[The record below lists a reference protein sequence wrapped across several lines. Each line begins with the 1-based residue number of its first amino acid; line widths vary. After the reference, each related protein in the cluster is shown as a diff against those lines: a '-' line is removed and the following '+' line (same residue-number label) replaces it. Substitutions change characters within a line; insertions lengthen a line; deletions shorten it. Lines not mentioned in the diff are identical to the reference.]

1 MSGKPPVVY
10 WDSSAFLALLK
21 AESTH
26 GTGVLESLQSQASSF
41 DRGAIVLATS
51 TVGIMEVLSA
61 NLSDDGE
68 RFEKM
73 VRRSNFQTVTATETI
88 ARKAAHL
95 RRHCYAGA
103 KSLNGGS
110 VPSLPFVLGP
120 ADAIHVASA
129 MLIQA
134 DVLVTLDSENKS
146 KTREMAMTDVTKYY
160 PVPDMHPTPIQRPAL
175 GLPGTQLF

>member
-26 GTGVLESLQSQASSF
+26 GPGVLESLQSQAGAF

-73 VRRSNFQTVTATETI
+73 VRRSNFQTITASETI
-88 ARKAAHL
+88 ARQAAYL
-95 RRHCYAGA
+95 RRHCYANA
-103 KSLNGGS
+103 KNSNGSGGNGS
-110 VPSLPFVLGP
+110 PFVLGP
-120 ADAIHVASA
+120 ADALHVASA
-129 MLIQA
+129 MLIGA
-134 DVLVTLDSENKS
+134 DVLVTLDSDNKP
-146 KTREMAMTDVTKYY
+146 KTREMAMTDVAKYY
-160 PVPDMHPTPIQRPAL
+160 PVPDMHQVPIQRPAL
-175 GLPGTQLF
+175 GLPGTGLF